1 MTDHDQAHHDAQSL
15 LPWLA
20 NGTLAGTELA
30 RVQAHVHSC
39 STCRADLALLHTVRA
54 AGAEPQPGL
63 DADRALARLLPQLDE
78 APPAGRW
85 RGWRAAND
93 RNWLKWVGAAQCC
106 VIVMLAALL
115 LRASPSVPPPV
126 SDNYRLLGAAP
137 AVQGTVIVAFR
148 PDTPEREVRRIVATS
163 GARVV
168 GGPTAT
174 GAWVLGSGE
183 APATVAARLHAE
195 PAVTLAEPLV
205 ADGRP

>member
-20 NGTLAGTELA
+20 NGTLADAELA
-30 RVQAHVHSC
+30 RVQAHVHGC

-54 AGAEPQPGL
+54 AGAAPQPGL
-63 DADRALARLLPQLDE
+63 DADRALARLLPQLNE

-85 RGWRAAND
+85 RGWGAAND
-93 RNWLKWVGAAQCC
+93 GYWLKWVGAAQCC

-115 LRASPSVPPPV
+115 LRPSPSV
-126 SDNYRLLGAAP
+126 SDHYRLLGAAP
-137 AVQGTVIVAFR
+137 VVQGTVIVAFR
-148 PDTPEREVRRIVATS
+148 PDTSEREVRRIVAAS
-163 GARVV
+163 GTRVV

-205 ADGRP
+205 AEGRP